1 MKLNTIRYISI
12 LTAVIFMVGCS
23 SSSSG
28 DDTPTPPPTGG
39 GDDEPVIPAP
49 SAATLIFPE
58 DNTECNTGIVDVND
72 ENLSEVTFEWN
83 ASQNTDRY
91 TVTITNLNTNS
102 ATFVNSDTNEATA
115 TIQRGVPYSW
125 FITSRADGTRD
136 TADSGTF
143 RFYNEGPGVENYA
156 PFPAE
161 AIAPARGVNLPMS
174 TTAVN
179 LEWSGSDVDNDIA
192 SYEVFFGTE
201 AEPTTSIGS
210 VTETTI
216 ADVTVVS
223 GATYYWIVVTTDS
236 AGNTSTSEVFEFR
249 IGVQV

>member
-1 MKLNTIRYISI
+1 MKLNIIRYISI

-23 SSSSG
+23 SSSSD

-39 GDDEPVIPAP
+39 GDDDPVVIPAP

-72 ENLSEVTFEWN
+72 ENLSAVTFEWN

-102 ATFVNSDTNEATA
+102 ATFVNSDTNEVTA

-179 LEWSGSDVDNDIA
+179 LEWSASDVDNDITG
-192 SYEVFFGTE
+192 YEVFFGTD
-201 AEPTTSIGS
+201 ADPSTSIGS
-210 VTETTI
+210 GEETTL
-216 ADVTVVS
+216 ADVAVTS
-223 GATYYWIVVTTDS
+223 GTTYYWRVVTTDS
-236 AGNTSTSEVFEFR
+236 AGNTSSSEVFSFK
-249 IGVQV
+249 IG